1 LSSLQ
6 CPVACASVSMF
17 HHSLLPGRRAGVQ
30 GLQLEGGA
38 PPGRLLKRTT
48 SSYTLKLYD
57 WRSSYV
63 VPLSALDCAGSH
75 SNLPPILGLH
85 RGPVSVLREPQHLR
99 FSWRHA
105 QSQFSYLTDRACHRV
120 FGEVGSL
127 MPPTSPGKYQSIIR
141 IAHQVRTQWPWAA
154 QHSVVC
160 IDPEDGSQHRSL
172 WDPPLDRS
180 SLYPSLAATLYPSIA

>member
-1 LSSLQ
+1 MSSCVRQRLYVSSFITSWSTGWG
-6 CPVACASVSMF
+6 PGLVAR
-17 HHSLLPGRRAGVQ
+17 G
-30 GLQLEGGA
+30 GGA
-38 PPGRLLKRTT
+38 PPGRLLKRTI

-75 SNLPPILGLH
+75 SDLPPILGLH
-85 RGPVSVLREPQHLR
+85 RGPMSILREPQHLR

-105 QSQFSYLTDRACHRV
+105 QSQFSYLADRACHRV

-141 IAHQVRTQWPWAA
+141 IAHQVRTKWPWAA

-172 WDPPLDRS
+172 WDPLSNGLLSIPLLLLHS
-180 SLYPSLAATLYPSIA
+180 THLSLR